1 MKSSTDSHHKSTGHQ
16 RSPISKIVKASLF
29 AAYVLL
35 STLVLFLALE
45 AACYFM
51 GVPQGAGDYI
61 ERVILQQNLSLRKPP
76 GQYRIFVYG
85 ESTIHGAGYAPAS
98 SPVKWLEAYLRD
110 FLPDRDLKVV
120 NFGRLGEE
128 SDFIAQSF
136 LDTLQYR
143 PDLAIF
149 YMGHNTFYADNRAD
163 FVREREARFINRL
176 RRFLRKSRLVCT
188 LVRESIKFKIRRHAA
203 RGVDVMGGA
212 EIETYG
218 DPLKEGDERITVPG
232 SPVYLEN
239 IAFFRANVEKILRS
253 GAKSS
258 VPLLFMKPVCNL
270 KDYPPD
276 HSLHLKALTDAE
288 LERWSKLYENGK
300 TAVANHDEPSAIGF
314 FEEAL
319 TIDPTYAD
327 LNFRLGQ
334 LYFQQGEIDRARE
347 AFENARDHDTVVRR
361 APKDILEALAGLT
374 SRDSSPYFLTEK
386 DLLSRAPGAILGW
399 PLIEDNVHFSIE
411 GQALV
416 GRALAYEIAQNGW
429 IAPRREWQFDRE
441 RPMTEIEKELG
452 ITPRTVFLNYGSVIG
467 YLGPRYE
474 ERLLFSKR
482 ASELFP
488 EDPVAMRQLA
498 WSYWLLE
505 RKEEALRVYK
515 QLEEKDPA
523 ALKAVFAARPEI
535 RQAYEA
541 AAQPPANP

>member
-1 MKSSTDSHHKSTGHQ
+1 MKSSTDPHSKSTGSQH
-16 RSPISKIVKASLF
+16 SPILKSAFF
-29 AAYVLL
+29 AVYVFL
-35 STLVLFLALE
+35 SAGVLFLLLE
-45 AACYFM
+45 GACYLM
-51 GVPQGAGDYI
+51 GLSQGTGDYI
-61 ERVILQQNLSLRKPP
+61 ERVILQQNLTLRKPA

-85 ESTIHGAGYAPAS
+85 ESTIHGAGYAPVS

-110 FLPDRDLKVV
+110 FLPDRNLKVV

-143 PDLAIF
+143 PDLVIF

-163 FVREREARFINRL
+163 FVQKRESQFVNRL
-176 RRFLRKSRLVCT
+176 RKLLRKSRLVSAF
-188 LVRESIKFKIRRHAA
+188 VRESIKLKIRRHALRDA
-203 RGVDVMGGA
+203 DVMGGTA
-212 EIETYG
+212 IEYYG

-239 IAFFRANVEKILRS
+239 IAFFRANVEKILRA
-253 GAKSS
+253 GAKAS

-276 HSLHLKALTDAE
+276 FSVHIKDLDPKD
-288 LERWSKLYENGK
+288 LEAWNRLYENGK
-300 TAVANHDEPSAIGF
+300 KAAADHNEPQAIGF

-319 TIDPTYAD
+319 KTDPVHAD

-347 AFENARDHDTVVRR
+347 AFENARDHDAVIRR
-361 APKDILEALAGLT
+361 APKDILEALAELT
-374 SRDSSPYFLTEK
+374 SRDSVPYFLTEK
-386 DLLSRAPGAILGW
+386 ALLSRAPGAILGW

-416 GRALAYEIAQNGW
+416 GRALAYEIAKNGW
-429 IAPRREWQFDRE
+429 IAPRQDWQFDRE
-441 RPMTEIEKELG
+441 RPMGEIEKEFG

-482 ASELFP
+482 AYGLFP
-488 EDPVAMRQLA
+488 EDPIALRQLA
-498 WSYWLLE
+498 WSYWLVE
-505 RKEEALRVYK
+505 RKEDALSVYEK
-515 QLEEKDPA
+515 LGQKDPEV
-523 ALKAVFAARPEI
+523 LKAVFAVRPEI

-541 AAQPPANP
+541 ATESPVRS